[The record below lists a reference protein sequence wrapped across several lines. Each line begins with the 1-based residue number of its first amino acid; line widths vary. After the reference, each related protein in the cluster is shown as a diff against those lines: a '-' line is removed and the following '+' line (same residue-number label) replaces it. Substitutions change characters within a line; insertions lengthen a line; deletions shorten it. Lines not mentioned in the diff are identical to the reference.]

1 MTFRE
6 SVIPIGNNA
15 VRKRLYGGEPVL
27 VTTLKI
33 STRGVANSQLSF
45 TRLP

>member
-6 SVIPIGNNA
+6 SVIPIGNNS

-27 VTTLKI
+27 VTQPLNNG
-33 STRGVANSQLSF
+33 RGGTNSLVIF
-45 TRLP
+45 HRLP